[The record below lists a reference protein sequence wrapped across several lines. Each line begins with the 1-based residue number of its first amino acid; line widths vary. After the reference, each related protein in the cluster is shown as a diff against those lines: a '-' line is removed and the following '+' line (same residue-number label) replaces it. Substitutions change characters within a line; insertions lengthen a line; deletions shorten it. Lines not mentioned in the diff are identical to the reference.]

1 MFTDRDEHLID
12 ESTLSETVSFV
23 WQTFVGTDIVDG
35 PPAELDNAHSAAISI
50 GGDWTATI
58 IVAMSDELVRR
69 YTCALLEM
77 SDDDLTHDD
86 LTHDDVR
93 DALGE
98 LVNVVGGNIK
108 GLLDDDG
115 KSTLSLPV
123 VSRPSPE
130 VAGSHLTTTS
140 WFVADGLPMRWT
152 IHERA

>member
-1 MFTDRDEHLID
+1 MITNHDEQLID
-12 ESTLSETVSFV
+12 ESTLSEIVSFV
-23 WQTFVGTDIVDG
+23 WETFVGTEIADG
-35 PPAELDNAHSAAISI
+35 PPADLPNAHSAAISI
-50 GGDWTATI
+50 GGPWTATV

-77 SDDDLTHDD
+77 TEEQLTNEDI
-86 LTHDDVR
+86 R

-108 GLLDDDG
+108 GLLDDEG
-115 KSTLSLPV
+115 ASTLSLPV

-130 VAGSHLTTTS
+130 VAGSHLTITS

>member
-1 MFTDRDEHLID
+1 MITDHQEHLID
-12 ESTLSETVSFV
+12 DATLSETVSFV
-23 WQTFVGTDIVDG
+23 WETFVGTDIVDG

-50 GGDWTATI
+50 GGEWTATI

-77 SDDDLTHDD
+77 TDDDLTHDD
-86 LTHDDVR
+86 IR

>member
-1 MFTDRDEHLID
+1 MITNHDEQLID

-23 WQTFVGTDIVDG
+23 WQTFVGTDIADG
-35 PPAELDNAHSAAISI
+35 PSAEIDTPYSAAISI
-50 GGDWTATI
+50 GGPWTATI
-58 IVAMSDELVRR
+58 IVAMGSELVRR
-69 YTCALLEM
+69 YTSALLAMPDE
-77 SDDDLTHDD
+77 DLTNDD
-86 LTHDDVR
+86 IR

-115 KSTLSLPV
+115 ESTLSLPV
-123 VSRPSPE
+123 VSSPE
-130 VAGSHLTTTS
+130 PQVAGSHLTISS